1 MAGKFPNLLKTIN
14 PQIQAAHETLPK
26 KKHKKK
32 TYIRYIIK
40 TLEIN
45 NKNATR
51 EAIEHHVQSIEKKNH
66 CDTV

>member
-32 TYIRYIIK
+32 TYGI
-40 TLEIN
+40 
-45 NKNATR
+45 
-51 EAIEHHVQSIEKKNH
+51 
-66 CDTV
+66 